1 MICIWH
7 VGRGRFDALL
17 LDLGGLKM
25 RVLSWVAL
33 VFVVSGLAQANA
45 EPVALG
51 LRLEEGVVYNW
62 LSVNERVT
70 DSAKGKQSSKA
81 TTPLS
86 LRVLKAAEGTFL
98 LELGYGRSELV
109 MPADDPAAR
118 RFLSDVQEIVQSL
131 KFRIVVDNRGQI
143 VDLQNFEEVQLA
155 VRSLI
160 DRLSA
165 SAGSAL
171 PDPVKNQL
179 QAMFSTKQAIV
190 GAMLKDLPLL
200 FVGAAADTNARAP
213 HRFESEMA
221 NPFGGAPFKASGV
234 TTVSRLPGNKN
245 VLRLDTVQSV
255 KAESVAQMIS
265 RMTQGTMSKIDEQ
278 NMKKQLEGMAI
289 KDSLKATV
297 DIATGLSGHV
307 RFVRTTTLQGARR
320 VDSREFS
327 LVP

>member
-1 MICIWH
+1 M
-7 VGRGRFDALL
+7 RF
-17 LDLGGLKM
+17 
-25 RVLSWVAL
+25 LSWVAL
-33 VFVVSGLAQANA
+33 VFIVSGVAQANA

-51 LRLEEGVVYNW
+51 LRLEEGVAYNW

-86 LRVLKAAEGTFL
+86 LRVLKASKETFL
-98 LELGYGRSELV
+98 LELGYGRSELE
-109 MPADDPAAR
+109 MLADDPAAR

-131 KFRIVVDNRGQI
+131 KFRIVVDHRGQI
-143 VDLQNFEEVQLA
+143 LDLQNFEEVQLA
-155 VRSLI
+155 VMSLI
-160 DRLSA
+160 DKLA
-165 SAGSAL
+165 VSAGSAL
-171 PDPVKNQL
+171 PEAVKKQL

-200 FVGAAADTNARAP
+200 FVGATVDPNARAP

-221 NPFGGAPFKASGV
+221 NPFGGTPFTASGV
-234 TTVSRLPGNKN
+234 TTVSRRPDDKN

-255 KAESVAQMIS
+255 KAESVAQMIAQ
-265 RMTQGTMSKIDEQ
+265 MTQGKMSNIDEQ
-278 NMKKQLEGMAI
+278 NMKKQLKGMAI

-297 DIATGLSGHV
+297 DIDTGLSSHV
-307 RFVRTTTLQGARR
+307 RFVRTMTVQDTRR

-327 LVP
+327 LVR